1 MSQAS
6 SPTVPVVASKNQ
18 KNRGGE
24 TLENPKFIPN
34 HSGRR
39 MREYAF
45 RAVIVSATLAALFI
59 LIVLTVNVFKQGLPW
74 LDQQFLTSFPSRFPE
89 RAGIKSA
96 IWGSVWLGGFTLLF
110 SVFFGVGAA
119 LYLEEL
125 APKNRI
131 NRILEVNIS
140 TLAGVPSII
149 YGMLGLTLFVRIM
162 AFERSVLAGG
172 LTLSLLIMP
181 VIIIATREA
190 LKCVPDDIRLGA
202 AALGAT
208 KWQAVRDHVL
218 PAAMPGVLTGIIL
231 AMARAVGEAAP
242 LIMIG
247 ALSYVAFVPES
258 AFDAFTA
265 LPIQI
270 FNWTSRPKEE
280 FHALAAAGIIVLL
293 GFLLVCNS
301 IAILL
306 RLKWKDHRR

>member
-1 MSQAS
+1 
-6 SPTVPVVASKNQ
+6 
-18 KNRGGE
+18 
-24 TLENPKFIPN
+24 
-34 HSGRR
+34 